1 MKRELRL
8 HLMGILI
15 LVFCVSCGHSV
26 EETIEPAV
34 TGAASGQFMRVAIVP
49 FADHTANS
57 SLSDHFRR
65 NTMVLEALQDA
76 LYGAGFIS
84 AAEEDVVKY
93 LVDRGVIRTSS
104 GNANTS
110 GTALLEKEMSWG
122 WSSQMKEEIGDVIS
136 SANQHSGGKKGP
148 ESIALDRQTLINLGD
163 VFAADY
169 IVRGRIVE
177 YRADQIDSFNPLRTG
192 MIPIVFKSGQR
203 AGMGIAESEMY
214 EYFDKDD
221 VVDYDLMRN
230 FFWGAGGFLTG
241 LIGEKQGRVPGATV
255 QIRVL
260 VQDAKT
266 GDVVWL
272 NRAEACS
279 LPRSAFSDPNTE
291 LLFAKAVDRA
301 VNSLVDDFASAF
313 ASGRIAKSAE
323 AVSDSEEGQGSNIDS
338 FLVEVATEKAERS
351 AKEAADSA
359 KEAKE
364 SAEQAVA
371 AAGEAKAYAL
381 QAGEA
386 EGHAQRAEDAAS
398 EAKDAVK
405 RASEASVKSEKIF
418 KKIIAK

>member
-65 NTMVLEALQDA
+65 NTLVLEALQDA

-84 AAEEDVVKY
+84 SAEEDVMKY
-93 LVDRGVIRTSS
+93 LIDRGVIRTTY
-104 GNANTS
+104 GGAAHS
-110 GTALLEKEMSWG
+110 GTTSLEEEMSWS
-122 WSSQMKEEIGDVIS
+122 WSGQMKEEIGDEIS
-136 SANQHSGGKKGP
+136 SANQQSGGKKGQ
-148 ESIALDRQTLINLGD
+148 ESIALDRKTLKDLGNT
-163 VFAADY
+163 FGADY

-177 YRADQIDSFNPLRTG
+177 YRTDQIDSFNPLRTG
-192 MIPIVFKSGQR
+192 IIPIVFKSGQR
-203 AGMGIAESEMY
+203 ASLGMAESEMY

-291 LLFAKAVDRA
+291 LLFSKAIDRA

-313 ASGRIAKSAE
+313 ASGRIAKSANTP
-323 AVSDSEEGQGSNIDS
+323 SGSEEEQGSDIDS
-338 FLVEVATEKAERS
+338 FVMEIASEKAEKS
-351 AKEAADSA
+351 AKEAAESA

-364 SAEQAVA
+364 
-371 AAGEAKAYAL
+371 AAGQAITAASEAKEYAL